1 MTVLPKAS
9 VHATMHASLESPYC
23 RTNTNLVLKRLQGKT
38 VVLESPVKV
47 QVPCA
52 PLLLKTK
59 AQESWNLGQSGDGVN
74 AKAGLKNRLKN

>member
-1 MTVLPKAS
+1 MIKIASAKLIKMTVLPKAS
-9 VHATMHASLESPYC
+9 VHAAMHASLESPNC
-23 RTNTNLVLKRLQGKT
+23 RTNVNLVFRRLQGET

-59 AQESWNLGQSGDGVN
+59 
-74 AKAGLKNRLKN
+74 LKKVGTWGRVEMG

>member
-1 MTVLPKAS
+1 MIKIASAKLIKMTVLPKAS

-52 PLLLKTK
+52 PLLKTK
-59 AQESWNLGQSGDGVN
+59 
-74 AKAGLKNRLKN
+74 LKKVGTWGRVEMG